1 LHFDKPIEKSE
12 MLKHRPSFRLLPA
25 LLFAAGGYA
34 QTAVAPAGLTLAQ
47 AIDQALKNNLQAKLA
62 EERTVE
68 SRAQRGIGLSALLP
82 NVSGAAYQMNL
93 TENLAAQGL
102 TSSTFPG
109 IPAFIGPFNRF
120 DARFEMVQS
129 LFNLASIRRYQAT
142 RYGVQ
147 LAEEER
153 RLAEQQVTTATT
165 LTYVGVLEAGQS
177 MAAAESNVQLARRL
191 LDLATNQRNAGIA
204 TGLDVAR
211 AETRLASQQV
221 QLAQAKTDLD
231 TARLNLLRVIG
242 LPFNAQLSP
251 ADAMRFAPQP
261 PPEAGEAIR
270 QALAG
275 RLELSVASEQ
285 LRIAEAE
292 RGAAIGGWAPTVAA
306 FGDYGSSG
314 LKPNEVDLPTRSIG
328 VRIDVPI
335 FDGGRTRS
343 EVQVATSRVRQAEMQ
358 LADFRAAVEKD
369 VRQALDNLTTREEQ
383 MRAAQ
388 KNLDLAQREL
398 SLAQDR
404 FQNGVADNIEVT
416 TAQTALENARQMA
429 VFSLAQFN
437 IARLNLLS
445 ALGRP
450 GDFTF

>member
-1 LHFDKPIEKSE
+1 
-12 MLKHRPSFRLLPA
+12 MLEHHLLA
-25 LLFAAGGYA
+25 LLFAAEAYA
-34 QTAVAPAGLTLAQ
+34 QTAVAPPGLTLAQ

-93 TENLAAQGL
+93 TANLAAQGL
-102 TSSTFPG
+102 SASVFPG
-109 IPAFIGPFNRF
+109 IPAFIGPFSRF

-147 LAEEER
+147 LAEQQR
-153 RLAEQQVTTATT
+153 RLAEQQVTTATA

-177 MAAAESNVQLARRL
+177 VAAAESNVQLARRL

-231 TARLNLLRVIG
+231 MARLNLLRVIG
-242 LPFNAQLSP
+242 SPLNAQLSP
-251 ADAMRFAPQP
+251 ADAMRFEPQP

-292 RGAAIGGWAPTVAA
+292 RGAAVGGWAPSVSA

-314 LKPNEVDLPTRSIG
+314 LKPNEVNLPTRTIG
-328 VRIDVPI
+328 IRIDVPV
-335 FDGGRTRS
+335 FDGGRTKS
-343 EVQVATSRVRQAEMQ
+343 EVQAAASRVRQAEMQ
-358 LADFRAAVEKD
+358 LADLRAAVEKD
-369 VRQALDNLTTREEQ
+369 VRQALDNLATREDQ

-416 TAQTALENARQMA
+416 SAQTALETARQMA
-429 VFSLAQFN
+429 VLSLAQFN

-450 GDFTF
+450 GDFAF

>member
-1 LHFDKPIEKSE
+1 
-12 MLKHRPSFRLLPA
+12 MLEHHPLSKFLLA
-25 LLFAAGGYA
+25 LLFAAEAYA
-34 QTAVAPAGLTLAQ
+34 QTAVAPPGLTLAQ

-93 TENLAAQGL
+93 TANLAAQGL
-102 TSSTFPG
+102 SASVFPG
-109 IPAFIGPFNRF
+109 IPAFIGPFSRF
-120 DARFEMVQS
+120 DARLEMVQS
-129 LFNLASIRRYQAT
+129 LFNLASIRRYRAT

-153 RLAEQQVTTATT
+153 RLAEQQVSTATT

-177 MAAAESNVQLARRL
+177 VAAAESNVQLARRL

-242 LPFNAQLSP
+242 SPLNAQLSP
-251 ADAMRFAPQP
+251 ADAMRFEPQP

-292 RGAAIGGWAPTVAA
+292 RGAAMGGWAPTVAA

-314 LKPNEVDLPTRSIG
+314 LKPNEVNLPTRTIG
-328 VRIDVPI
+328 IRIDVPV
-335 FDGGRTRS
+335 FDGGRTKS
-343 EVQVATSRVRQAEMQ
+343 EVQAAASRVRQAEMQ
-358 LADFRAAVEKD
+358 LADLRAAVEKD
-369 VRQALDNLTTREEQ
+369 VRQALDNLATREDQ

-416 TAQTALENARQMA
+416 SAQTALETARQMA
-429 VFSLAQFN
+429 VLSLAQFN

-450 GDFTF
+450 GDFAF

>member
-1 LHFDKPIEKSE
+1 
-12 MLKHRPSFRLLPA
+12 MLKHPRFSNFFPA
-25 LLFAAGGYA
+25 LFLGVAAHA
-34 QTAVAPAGLTLAQ
+34 QTAAVPPGLTLAQ
-47 AIDQALKNNLQAKLA
+47 AIDQALQSNLQTTLA
-62 EERTVE
+62 QERTTE
-68 SRAQRGIGLSALLP
+68 SRAQRGVGLSALLP
-82 NVSGAAYQMNL
+82 NVSGAASQMSL

-102 TSSTFPG
+102 TASTFHFPG
-109 IPAFIGPFNRF
+109 LPAFLGPFDRF
-120 DARFEMVQS
+120 DARIQVVQS

-147 LAEEER
+147 LAEQQR

-165 LTYVGVLEAGQS
+165 LAYIELLETGQS
-177 MAAAESNVQLARRL
+177 VAAAEANVQLARQL

-211 AETRLASQQV
+211 AETRLAGQQV
-221 QLAQAKTDLD
+221 QLAQARTNLD
-231 TARLNLLRVIG
+231 TARLNLLRVTG
-242 LPFNAQLSP
+242 WPLSAQLAP
-251 ADAMRFAPQP
+251 ADAMRFAPQR

-270 QALAG
+270 QAAG
-275 RLELSVASEQ
+275 NRLELAVASAQ

-292 RGAAIGGWAPTVAA
+292 RKAAIGEWAPSVSA

-314 LKPNEVDLPTRSIG
+314 LKPNEVDLPTRSVG

-343 EVQVATSRVRQAEMQ
+343 EVQAAASHVRQAEMQ
-358 LADFRAAVEKD
+358 LADLRAAVEKD
-369 VRQALDNLTTREEQ
+369 VRQAIDNLATREDQ

-388 KNLDLAQREL
+388 KNQDLAEREL

-404 FQNGVADNIEVT
+404 FRNGVADNIEVT
-416 TAQTALENARQMA
+416 TAQAALEDARQMA
-429 VFSLAQFN
+429 VSSLAQFN
-437 IARLNLLS
+437 IARLNLFS
-445 ALGRP
+445 ALGRA

>member
-1 LHFDKPIEKSE
+1 
-12 MLKHRPSFRLLPA
+12 MLKHRPSFRLFPA
-25 LLFAAGGYA
+25 LLVAAEAYA
-34 QTAVAPAGLTLAQ
+34 QTAVAPPGLTLAQ
-47 AIDQALKNNLQAKLA
+47 AIDQALRNNLQTNLA
-62 EERTVE
+62 RERTNE

-129 LFNLASIRRYQAT
+129 LFNLASIRRYQAS
-142 RYGVQ
+142 RYGVR
-147 LAEEER
+147 LAEQQR
-153 RLAEQQVTTATT
+153 LLAEQQVTTATA
-165 LTYVGVLEAGQS
+165 LAYVEVLEAGQS
-177 MAAAESNVQLARRL
+177 VAAAESNVQLARRL
-191 LDLATNQRNAGIA
+191 LDLAANQRNAGIA

-221 QLAQAKTDLD
+221 QLAQAQTNLD

-242 LPFNAQLSP
+242 SPLNAQLSP
-251 ADAMRFAPQP
+251 ADAMRFDPQP
-261 PPEAGEAIR
+261 PPEAGAAIR
-270 QALAG
+270 QALG
-275 RLELSVASEQ
+275 DRLELSVASEQ

-292 RGAAIGGWAPTVAA
+292 RGAAMGGWAPTVAA
-306 FGDYGSSG
+306 FGDYGNSG
-314 LKPNEVDLPTRSIG
+314 LKPNDVNLPTRSIG
-328 VRIDVPI
+328 IRVDVPI
-335 FDGGRTRS
+335 FNGGRTRS
-343 EVQVATSRVRQAEMQ
+343 EVQVATSQVRQAEMQ
-358 LADFRAAVEKD
+358 LSDLRAAVEKD
-369 VRQALDNLTTREEQ
+369 VRQALDNLATREDQ

-437 IARLNLLS
+437 TARLNLLS